1 MNFLEKFETV
11 LIYLGVLLIPVL
23 VAPIFLDT
31 NSLPKLVLLISIVIL
46 FLIIFSLNA
55 LIRGKLKL
63 RLSRLDIFVLLVG
76 IIYLFAAILKTPN
89 KMEAF
94 FVPGTAIVIL
104 GCCLFYFLVN
114 QVKENNK
121 SAIYLS
127 LFLSGGLLSIMTAL
141 RFLGLF
147 SKIDFLAS
155 PPDYLTTLIFL
166 LPLLALGISLLVSQK
181 ELADKLLLSIPFV
194 LVIFGIGIALIN
206 IIPNKGAAL
215 IAPLDASK
223 SIAFDTLKQSFF
235 LGAGPANYISAYN
248 LFRPITTNTND
259 LWMVR
264 FTGATNFYLTVLTE
278 SGILG
283 LGSIITLFAFAGQ
296 RIRKE
301 RPGNIL
307 EAGAII
313 SLIMLMVLLAIF
325 PASISIIF
333 LLFVLLALS
342 SKTNEKHIQIRG
354 NNYLTVTCVAILIL
368 AIALIV
374 KSLPILSA
382 ESKFKDTYMAV
393 ATNDGKSA
401 YELVQ
406 SAINLN
412 PYVDRYHASLA
423 QISFALAASISQN
436 KNLTDTQKSAISA
449 LVNQAVKEGQS
460 TVSLNPG
467 RSGNW
472 EILAKIYQ
480 NIIPYATNASDYAIE
495 SFNQAITYDPLN
507 PNLRIGLGG
516 IYYASKK
523 YDDAINIFQL
533 AATVKPDLANA
544 YYNLAL
550 SYEGKGDTKSAIAA
564 INTVLS
570 LVDKSSNDY
579 KVAQA
584 ELDSLQK
591 KSASEATTIDAENLT
606 APQKAQQPV
615 INPPLQLPQDAT
627 PGSVVR

>member
-1 MNFLEKFETV
+1 MSFLEKFETV

-23 VAPIFLDT
+23 MVPVFLDT
-31 NSLPKLVLLISIVIL
+31 NSLPKLVLLISIIIL
-46 FLIIFSLNA
+46 FLITFSLNA
-55 LIRGKLKL
+55 LVRGKVTL
-63 RLSRLDIFVLLVG
+63 RLSHLDVFVLLVG

-94 FVPGTAIVIL
+94 FMPGTATVIL

-121 SAIYLS
+121 SAIHLS
-127 LFLSGGLLSIMTAL
+127 LFLSGGLLSILTAL

-147 SKIDFLAS
+147 GKIDFLAA

-166 LPLLALGISLLVSQK
+166 LPLLALGISLLISQK

-206 IIPNKGAAL
+206 LIPNKGAAP

-223 SIAFDTLKQSFF
+223 GIAFDTLKQSFF
-235 LGAGPANYISAYN
+235 LGSGPANYISAYN
-248 LFRPITTNTND
+248 LFRPITTNTNE
-259 LWMVR
+259 LWNVR

-283 LGSIITLFAFAGQ
+283 LTSFVALFVMALHK
-296 RIRKE
+296 IRKE
-301 RPGNIL
+301 RPRNIL
-307 EAGAII
+307 EIGTII
-313 SLIMLMVLLAIF
+313 SLVMLMVLLAIF
-325 PASISIIF
+325 PASVSVIF
-333 LLFVLLALS
+333 LLFVLLSLS
-342 SKTNEKHIQIRG
+342 SKINERHIQIRG
-354 NNYLTVTCVAILIL
+354 NHYLTVACAAILIL
-368 AIALIV
+368 AIVLII

-382 ESKFKDTYMAV
+382 ESKFKDTYLAV
-393 ATNDGKSA
+393 ATNNGKSA
-401 YELVQ
+401 YELAQ
-406 SAINLN
+406 NTINLN

-449 LVNQAVKEGQS
+449 LVNQAVKEGQV

-495 SFNQAITYDPLN
+495 SFTQAISYDPLN

-516 IYYASKK
+516 IYYGQKK

-533 AATVKPDLANA
+533 AATVKPDFANA
-544 YYNLAL
+544 YYNLAI

-564 INTVLS
+564 INTVFS

-579 KVAQA
+579 KIARG

-591 KSASEATTIDAENLT
+591 KSASEAIATPENLT
-606 APQKAQQPV
+606 TPAKVEPV

-627 PGSVVR
+627 PSSVVR